1 MVFHLYKPLVCP
13 LLPLVRIARDCR
25 PGINVLAWDDM
36 MREATVEQV
45 RNLQKLQKSWIQRM
59 VQVRFRMLDTL
70 LHPVVWSYGEQLAL
84 EPSLLA
90 RYAQAGTMCRSNVR
104 IGNTI

>member
-1 MVFHLYKPLVCP
+1 
-13 LLPLVRIARDCR
+13 
-25 PGINVLAWDDM
+25 
-36 MREATVEQV
+36 
-45 RNLQKLQKSWIQRM
+45 M

-90 RYAQAGTMCRSNVR
+90 RYSQAGQCVAEMLA
-104 IGNTI
+104 

>member
-45 RNLQKLQKSWIQRM
+45 RNLRK
-59 VQVRFRMLDTL
+59 VRFKEWSRCDSECLTPFCTRWSGVTGSSLPWNPLFLRAMLRQ
-70 LHPVVWSYGEQLAL
+70 EQCVAQMLA
-84 EPSLLA
+84 
-90 RYAQAGTMCRSNVR
+90 
-104 IGNTI
+104 

>member
-1 MVFHLYKPLVCP
+1 MAFHLYKPLVCP

-45 RNLQKLQKSWIQRM
+45 RNLRKLQK
-59 VQVRFRMLDTL
+59 
-70 LHPVVWSYGEQLAL
+70 G
-84 EPSLLA
+84 
-90 RYAQAGTMCRSNVR
+90 
-104 IGNTI
+104 

>member
-1 MVFHLYKPLVCP
+1 
-13 LLPLVRIARDCR
+13 
-25 PGINVLAWDDM
+25 
-36 MREATVEQV
+36 
-45 RNLQKLQKSWIQRM
+45 M

-90 RYAQAGTMCRSNVR
+90 RYAQAGQCVAQMLAQEIQYKDVWLA
-104 IGNTI
+104 

>member
-1 MVFHLYKPLVCP
+1 
-13 LLPLVRIARDCR
+13 
-25 PGINVLAWDDM
+25 
-36 MREATVEQV
+36 
-45 RNLQKLQKSWIQRM
+45 M

-90 RYAQAGTMCRSNVR
+90 RYAQAGTMCRSNAR
-104 IGNTI
+104 IRNTI